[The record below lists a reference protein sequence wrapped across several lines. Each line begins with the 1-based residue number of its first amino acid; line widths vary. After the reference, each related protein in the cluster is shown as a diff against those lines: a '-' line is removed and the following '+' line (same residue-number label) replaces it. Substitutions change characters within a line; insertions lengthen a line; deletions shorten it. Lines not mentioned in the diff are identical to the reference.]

1 MGGLNRQG
9 YLKNYLFS
17 GFTLYYP
24 IMVFNKFVIKNHL
37 LLLRLHHLIGNITMM
52 PHRLVSGLLVATA
65 LLGGTAHAEFKQA
78 ALPYATDALEPS
90 IDQQTMEIHYGRH
103 HKAYVDNLNAQ
114 VKTYPE
120 LDKLSIEQVQA
131 QVSKYNAAVR
141 NNGGGHF
148 NHTFFWESMA
158 QPGKGGEP
166 DKALLDKIN
175 KDFGSLEAFES
186 KFNEAATSRFGSG
199 WAWLIVSPKT
209 GKLEVISTPN
219 QDNPLMDI
227 AEQRGTPLLALDVWE
242 HAYYLKYQ
250 NKRADY
256 SKAFWQ
262 IVNWNTVNQR
272 YEKSI
277 PRK

>member
-1 MGGLNRQG
+1 MTYKEAIQG
-9 YLKNYLFS
+9 ILVGAALSS
-17 GFTLYYP
+17 GAAY
-24 IMVFNKFVIKNHL
+24 
-37 LLLRLHHLIGNITMM
+37 
-52 PHRLVSGLLVATA
+52 
-65 LLGGTAHAEFKQA
+65 AEFKQEP
-78 ALPYATDALEPS
+78 LPYATDALEPS

-114 VKTYPE
+114 IKNFPE

-131 QVSKYNAAVR
+131 QISKYNPAVR

-158 QPGKGGEP
+158 PTGKGGEP
-166 DKALLDKIN
+166 SKALLDRIN
-175 KDFGSLEAFES
+175 KDFGSLQAFEG
-186 KFNEAATSRFGSG
+186 KFNDAATSRFGSG
-199 WAWLIVSPKT
+199 WAWLVVNPVN
-209 GKLEVISTPN
+209 GKLEVTSTPN

-227 AEQRGTPLLALDVWE
+227 AEQKGTPLLALDVWE

-256 SKAFWQ
+256 TKAFWQ
-262 IVNWNTVNQR
+262 VVNWNVVNQR

>member
-1 MGGLNRQG
+1 MTYKEAIQG
-9 YLKNYLFS
+9 IIV
-17 GFTLYYP
+17 G
-24 IMVFNKFVIKNHL
+24 
-37 LLLRLHHLIGNITMM
+37 
-52 PHRLVSGLLVATA
+52 TA
-65 LLGGTAHAEFKQA
+65 LSSGAAYAEFSQA
-78 ALPYATDALEPS
+78 PLPYATDALEPS

-114 VKTYPE
+114 IKTYPE

-131 QVSKYNAAVR
+131 QISKYNPAVR

-158 QPGKGGEP
+158 PVGKGGEP

-175 KDFGSLEAFES
+175 NDFGSLQAFEG
-186 KFNEAATSRFGSG
+186 KFNEAATARFGSG
-199 WAWLIVSPKT
+199 WAWLIVNPAS
-209 GKLEVISTPN
+209 GKLEVVSTPN

-227 AEQRGTPLLALDVWE
+227 AEQKGTPLLALDVWE

-256 SKAFWQ
+256 TKAFWQ
-262 IVNWNTVNQR
+262 VVNWNAVNAR
-272 YEKSI
+272 FEKTL
-277 PRK
+277 PKK